1 MLWEER
7 KKKGRERITQLT
19 VERDRKSLRR
29 LRSHLLEITV
39 PWLLLWVQ
47 SPAPPH
53 SNRQTNTQ
61 TETDRQ
67 TQRKP
72 TEIFRVFPLVL
83 EFITS
88 FQSKEEILRLKLK
101 IYNFL

>member
-1 MLWEER
+1 MGR
-7 KKKGRERITQLT
+7 KEKERERENHTT
-19 VERDRKSLRR
+19 DCGERQEESETLAVTFATNN
-29 LRSHLLEITV
+29 SSMVIAV
-39 PWLLLWVQ
+39 GSIPG
-47 SPAPPH
+47 PPH

-61 TETDRQ
+61 TEADRQ